1 MCYQIFIEKIGIMI
15 FKIQGIYDIVNLD
28 LKRWGAITLI
38 IIGKILFFTI
48 ILIILEFIFN
58 RGVRFLVRRIV
69 NSTHFVWDNILYENK
84 VFDSLSHFF
93 PLSIGL
99 ILIKPFFNDY
109 HTIIIYLEKI
119 FDILFVLIVLQFL
132 IRVVNSIMR
141 IATSEN
147 NHQTIAVRSFSQL
160 LKIISII
167 FCILIIIAILTK
179 NDLITVLTS
188 LGAITAFV
196 ILVFRDTILG
206 FVSGVQMASTKM
218 IKVGD
223 WIRIPK
229 YNIEGTVIEI
239 NLTSAKIENFDKTIT
254 SVPTYDL
261 ISTAV
266 TNFEFMRQKNI
277 RRIKRSILFNIQSF
291 HFCNS
296 CKLKKFQH
304 VYLIKSYIQK
314 KQEEIDLFNKER
326 NIDISINNIN
336 GRRLT
341 NIGIFR
347 KYALEYLSQHPK
359 ISQSETLMVRH
370 LEPTPYGLPVEL
382 YCFTNTSESIKY
394 EQIQASVFDH
404 LLTAAKEFDL
414 EVTTQVPKKEFL
426 KQW

>member
-1 MCYQIFIEKIGIMI
+1 MCYKTFFEKVVTIIFQIQEIHELIH
-15 FKIQGIYDIVNLD
+15 NLD
-28 LKRWGAITLI
+28 LKKWGAITLV
-38 IIGKILFFTI
+38 IIGKILFFAT

-58 RGVRFLVRRIV
+58 RGVRFIGRRIV
-69 NSTHFVWDNILYENK
+69 SSTHFVWDNILYENK
-84 VFDSLSHFF
+84 VFDSLAHFF

-99 ILIKPFFNDY
+99 ILIEPFFKNY
-109 HTIIIYLEKI
+109 HTIVIYLEKV

-167 FCILIIIAILTK
+167 FCILVIIAILTK
-179 NDLITVLTS
+179 NDLINVLTS

-296 CKLKKFQH
+296 DMLKKFQH
-304 VYLIKSYIQK
+304 VYLIKNYIQK
-314 KQEEIDLFNKER
+314 KQKEIDLFNKEK
-326 NIDISINNIN
+326 NIDVNININ

-341 NIGIFR
+341 NIGLFR
-347 KYALEYLSQHPK
+347 QYALEYLSQHPK

-404 LLTAAKEFDL
+404 LLTVAKEFNL
-414 EVTTQVPKKEFL
+414 EITQVTKKEIL
-426 KQW
+426 KRW

>member
-1 MCYQIFIEKIGIMI
+1 MYKIYYKIFTKISIK
-15 FKIQGIYDIVNLD
+15 FFQIQGIYDFAHNLD
-28 LKRWGAITLI
+28 WKKWGSITLI
-38 IIGKILFFTI
+38 IIIKMFLFTI
-48 ILIILEFIFN
+48 MLIILEFIFN
-58 RGVRFLVRRIV
+58 KGVRFIAKRIV
-69 NSTHFVWDNILYENK
+69 SSTHFIWDDILYENK
-84 VFDSLSHFF
+84 VFDSLAHFF
-93 PLSIGL
+93 PLSIGF
-99 ILIKPFFNDY
+99 ILIEPFFKNY
-109 HTIIIYLEKI
+109 KSIIIYLEKI

-167 FCILIIIAILTK
+167 FCVLVIIAILTK

-188 LGAITAFV
+188 LGAITAV
-196 ILVFRDTILG
+196 VMLVFKNTILG

-223 WIRIPK
+223 WIGIHK
-229 YNIEGTVIEI
+229 YNIEGKVIEI

-266 TNFEFMRQKNI
+266 TNFEVMRQKNI

-296 CKLKKFQH
+296 DKLIKFKH
-304 VYLIKSYIQK
+304 VYLIKNYIQK
-314 KQEEIDLFNKER
+314 KQKEIDIFNKEK
-326 NIDISINNIN
+326 NIDISINLN

-341 NIGIFR
+341 NIGLFR
-347 KYALEYLSQHPK
+347 QYALEYLYQHPR

-370 LEPTPYGLPVEL
+370 LETTPYGLPVEL

-404 LLTAAKEFDL
+404 LLTAAKEFNL
-414 EVTTQVPKKEFL
+414 EVTQVTKKDFF
-426 KQW
+426 

>member
-1 MCYQIFIEKIGIMI
+1 MNLLH
-15 FKIQGIYDIVNLD
+15 NLD

-38 IIGKILFFTI
+38 IIGKILFFAI

-58 RGVRFLVRRIV
+58 RGVRFIGRRIV
-69 NSTHFVWDNILYENK
+69 SSTHFVWDNILYENK
-84 VFDSLSHFF
+84 VFDSLAHFF

-99 ILIKPFFNDY
+99 ILIEPFFKNY
-109 HTIIIYLEKI
+109 HTIVIYLEKV

-167 FCILIIIAILTK
+167 FCVLVIIAILTK
-179 NDLITVLTS
+179 NDLINVLTS

-296 CKLKKFQH
+296 DMLKKFQH
-304 VYLIKSYIQK
+304 VYLIKNYIQK
-314 KQEEIDLFNKER
+314 KQKEIDLFNKEK
-326 NIDISINNIN
+326 NIDVSININ

-341 NIGIFR
+341 NIGLFR
-347 KYALEYLSQHPK
+347 QYALEYLSQHPK

-404 LLTAAKEFDL
+404 LLTVSKEFNL
-414 EVTTQVPKKEFL
+414 EITQVTKKEVL
-426 KQW
+426 KKW

>member
-1 MCYQIFIEKIGIMI
+1 MCYKEYFFEKVGGIIFQ
-15 FKIQGIYDIVNLD
+15 IQGIYEIVHNLD
-28 LKRWGAITLI
+28 LKKWGTITLV
-38 IIGKILFFTI
+38 IIGKMLFFTI
-48 ILIILEFIFN
+48 FIGVLEFIFN
-58 RGVRFLVRRIV
+58 RGVRFIGRRIV
-69 NSTHFVWDNILYENK
+69 SSTHFVWDNILYENK
-84 VFDSLSHFF
+84 VFDSLAHFF

-99 ILIKPFFNDY
+99 IIIEPFFNGY
-109 HTIIIYLEKI
+109 HTIIIYLKKI

-167 FCILIIIAILTK
+167 FCILVIIAILTK
-179 NDLITVLTS
+179 NDLITILTS

-229 YNIEGTVIEI
+229 YSIEGTVIEI

-266 TNFEFMRQKNI
+266 INFEFMRQKNI

-296 CKLKKFQH
+296 DNLKKFQH
-304 VYLIKSYIQK
+304 VYLIKNYIEK
-314 KQEEIDLFNKER
+314 KQKEIDIFNKEK
-326 NIDISINNIN
+326 NIDVSININ

-341 NIGIFR
+341 NIGLFR
-347 KYALEYLSQHPK
+347 QYALEYLSQHPK

-370 LEPTPYGLPVEL
+370 LEPTPYGLPIEL

-404 LLTAAKEFDL
+404 LLTASKEFGL
-414 EVTTQVPKKEFL
+414 EVAQVTKKEIL
-426 KQW
+426 KKW

>member
-1 MCYQIFIEKIGIMI
+1 MYYQIFIEKIEIMI
-15 FKIQGIYDIVNLD
+15 FKIKGIYDIVYNLD
-28 LKRWGAITLI
+28 LKRWGTITLI
-38 IIGKILFFTI
+38 IIGKIIFFII

-58 RGVRFLVRRIV
+58 RGVRFIVRRIV
-69 NSTHFVWDNILYENK
+69 NSTHFFWDNILYENK

-119 FDILFVLIVLQFL
+119 LDILFVLIVLQFL

-167 FCILIIIAILTK
+167 FCILVIIAILTK

-188 LGAITAFV
+188 LGAITAFL

-229 YNIEGTVIEI
+229 YNIEGMVIEI

-277 RRIKRSILFNIQSF
+277 RRIRKSILFNIQSF

-304 VYLIKSYIQK
+304 VYLIKNYIQK

-326 NIDISINNIN
+326 NIDISININ

-341 NIGIFR
+341 NIGLFR
-347 KYALEYLSQHPK
+347 QYALEYLSQHPK
-359 ISQSETLMVRH
+359 ISKSETLMVRH

-382 YCFTNTSESIKY
+382 YCFTNTSESIQY
-394 EQIQASVFDH
+394 EQIQASVLDH

-414 EVTTQVPKKEFL
+414 EVTQVTNKKV
-426 KQW
+426 

>member
-1 MCYQIFIEKIGIMI
+1 MCCKVFIEKIIIII
-15 FKIQGIYDIVNLD
+15 FQIQGIYDSVHNMD
-28 LKRWGAITLI
+28 LKKWGTITII
-38 IIGKILFFTI
+38 IIGKMLFFTI
-48 ILIILEFIFN
+48 FLIILEFIFN
-58 RGVRFLVRRIV
+58 RGVRFIGRRIV
-69 NSTHFVWDNILYENK
+69 SSTHFIWDNILYENK
-84 VFDSLSHFF
+84 VFDSLAHFF

-99 ILIKPFFNDY
+99 ILIEPFFKSY

-167 FCILIIIAILTK
+167 FCFLVIIAIITK

-229 YNIEGTVIEI
+229 YNIEGTVTEI

-291 HFCNS
+291 HFYNS
-296 CKLKKFQH
+296 DSLKKFQH
-304 VYLIKSYIQK
+304 VYLINNYIQK
-314 KQEEIDLFNKER
+314 KQKEIDIFNKEK
-326 NIDISINNIN
+326 NIDISVNIN

-341 NIGIFR
+341 NIGLFR
-347 KYALEYLSQHPK
+347 QYALEYLSRHPK

-370 LEPTPYGLPVEL
+370 LEPTPYGLPIEL

-394 EQIQASVFDH
+394 EKIQASVFDH

-414 EVTTQVPKKEFL
+414 EVTQVTKKEIL
-426 KQW
+426 KKW

>member
-1 MCYQIFIEKIGIMI
+1 MYYKIFIEEVFSII
-15 FKIQGIYDIVNLD
+15 FQIQGIYEFVHNLD
-28 LKRWGAITLI
+28 LKKWGTITLVI
-38 IIGKILFFTI
+38 IIKMLFFTVFVV
-48 ILIILEFIFN
+48 ILEFIFN
-58 RGVRFLVRRIV
+58 RSVRFIGRRIV
-69 NSTHFVWDNILYENK
+69 SSTHFIWDNILYENK
-84 VFDSLSHFF
+84 VFDSLAHFF

-99 ILIKPFFNDY
+99 ILIEPFFKDY
-109 HTIIIYLEKI
+109 HTIIIYLEKT

-167 FCILIIIAILTK
+167 FCILVIIAILTK
-179 NDLITVLTS
+179 NDLITILTS

-296 CKLKKFQH
+296 DKLKKFRD
-304 VYLIKSYIQK
+304 VYLIKNYIQK
-314 KQEEIDLFNKER
+314 KQKEIDIFNKEK
-326 NIDISINNIN
+326 NIDVTISIN

-341 NIGIFR
+341 NIGLFR
-347 KYALEYLSQHPK
+347 QYALEYLSQHPK
-359 ISQSETLMVRH
+359 ISQTETLMVRH
-370 LEPTPYGLPVEL
+370 LETTPYGLPVEL
-382 YCFTNTSESIKY
+382 YCFTNTSESIQY

-414 EVTTQVPKKEFL
+414 EVTQVTKKEIL
-426 KQW
+426 KKW

>member
-1 MCYQIFIEKIGIMI
+1 MI
-15 FKIQGIYDIVNLD
+15 FQIQEIYEFFHHLD
-28 LKRWGAITLI
+28 LKKWGTITLI
-38 IIGKILFFTI
+38 IIGKILFFVI
-48 ILIILEFIFN
+48 LLIILEFIFN
-58 RGVRFLVRRIV
+58 RGVRFISKRIIS
-69 NSTHFVWDNILYENK
+69 STHFAWDDILYENK
-84 VFDSLSHFF
+84 VFDSLAHFF

-99 ILIKPFFNDY
+99 MLIEPFFKKY

-167 FCILIIIAILTK
+167 FCILVIIAILTK

-296 CKLKKFQH
+296 DKLKKFQD
-304 VYLIKSYIQK
+304 VYLIKNYIQK
-314 KQEEIDLFNKER
+314 KQKEINLFNKEK
-326 NIDISINNIN
+326 NIDISLNIN

-341 NIGIFR
+341 NIGLFR
-347 KYALEYLSQHPK
+347 QYALEYLSQHPK
-359 ISQSETLMVRH
+359 ISQSQTLMVRH

-414 EVTTQVPKKEFL
+414 EVTQVTKKEIL
-426 KQW
+426 KKW

>member
-1 MCYQIFIEKIGIMI
+1 MCYKSNFIEKVGTII
-15 FKIQGIYDIVNLD
+15 FQIQGIYEIVHNLD
-28 LKRWGAITLI
+28 LKKWGTITLV
-38 IIGKILFFTI
+38 IIGKMLFFTI
-48 ILIILEFIFN
+48 FLVVLEFIFN
-58 RGVRFLVRRIV
+58 RGVRFIGRRIV
-69 NSTHFVWDNILYENK
+69 SSTHFVWDNILYENK
-84 VFDSLSHFF
+84 VFDSLAHFF

-99 ILIKPFFNDY
+99 ILIEPFFKNY
-109 HTIIIYLEKI
+109 HTIIIYLKKI

-160 LKIISII
+160 LKIVSII
-167 FCILIIIAILTK
+167 FCILVIIAILTK
-179 NDLITVLTS
+179 NDLITILTS

-229 YNIEGTVIEI
+229 YSIEGTVIEI

-266 TNFEFMRQKNI
+266 INFEFMRQKNI

-296 CKLKKFQH
+296 DNLKKFQH
-304 VYLIKSYIQK
+304 VYLIKNYIEQK
-314 KQEEIDLFNKER
+314 QKEIDIFNKEK
-326 NIDISINNIN
+326 NIDVSVNIN

-341 NIGIFR
+341 NIGLFR
-347 KYALEYLSQHPK
+347 QYALEYLYQHPK

-370 LEPTPYGLPVEL
+370 LEPTPYGLPIEL

-404 LLTAAKEFDL
+404 LLTASKEFGL
-414 EVTTQVPKKEFL
+414 EVTQVTKKEVL

>member
-1 MCYQIFIEKIGIMI
+1 MEILGKFN
-15 FKIQGIYDIVNLD
+15 IQYYEWVYEFLHYLD
-28 LKRWGAITLI
+28 LKKWGSITI
-38 IIGKILFFTI
+38 IIISKMVLFSVL
-48 ILIILEFIFN
+48 LIILEWIFN
-58 RGVRFLVRRIV
+58 RGVRFIGRRIV
-69 NSTHFVWDNILYENK
+69 NSTHFIWDNILYENK
-84 VFDSLSHFF
+84 VFDSLAHFF
-93 PLSIGL
+93 PLSIGYL
-99 ILIKPFFNDY
+99 LIKPFFKNY
-109 HTIIIYLEKI
+109 QTIIIYLEKI
-119 FDILFVLIVLQFL
+119 FDILFVLIILQFL

-160 LKIISII
+160 LKIVSVI
-167 FCILIIIAILTK
+167 FCVLVIIAILTK

-188 LGAITAFV
+188 LGAITAIV

-223 WIRIPK
+223 WVGIHK
-229 YNIEGTVIEI
+229 YSIEGTVREI

-266 TNFEFMRQKNI
+266 TNFEVMRQKNI

-296 CKLKKFQH
+296 VKLEKFKH
-304 VYLIKSYIQK
+304 FYLIKNYIHRKQK
-314 KQEEIDLFNKER
+314 EIESFNKEN
-326 NIDISINNIN
+326 NIDVSMDIN

-341 NIGIFR
+341 NIGLFR
-347 KYALEYLSQHPK
+347 QYALEYLHQHPR

-370 LEPTPYGLPVEL
+370 LEPTPYGLPIEL

-404 LLTAAKEFDL
+404 LLTAAKEFNL
-414 EVTTQVPKKEFL
+414 KVTQVTTNGPY
-426 KQW
+426 

>member
-1 MCYQIFIEKIGIMI
+1 MFCKIIMEI
-15 FKIQGIYDIVNLD
+15 LGKFNIQYYEWLYEFLHYLD
-28 LKRWGAITLI
+28 LKKWGSITI
-38 IIGKILFFTI
+38 IIISKMFLFSVL
-48 ILIILEFIFN
+48 LIILEWIFN
-58 RGVRFLVRRIV
+58 RGVRFIGRRIV
-69 NSTHFVWDNILYENK
+69 NSTHFIWDNILYENK
-84 VFDSLSHFF
+84 VFDSLAHFF
-93 PLSIGL
+93 PLSIGYLL
-99 ILIKPFFNDY
+99 INPFFKNY
-109 HTIIIYLEKI
+109 QTIIIYLEKI
-119 FDILFVLIVLQFL
+119 FDILFVLIILQFL

-160 LKIISII
+160 LKIVSVI
-167 FCILIIIAILTK
+167 FCVLVIIAILTK

-188 LGAITAFV
+188 LGAITAIV

-223 WIRIPK
+223 WVGIHK
-229 YNIEGTVIEI
+229 YSIEGTVREI

-266 TNFEFMRQKNI
+266 TNFEVMRQKNI

-296 CKLKKFQH
+296 AKLEKFKH
-304 VYLIKSYIQK
+304 FYLIKNYIHRKQK
-314 KQEEIDLFNKER
+314 EIESFNKEN
-326 NIDISINNIN
+326 NIDVSMDIN

-341 NIGIFR
+341 NIGLFR
-347 KYALEYLSQHPK
+347 QYALEYLHQHPR

-370 LEPTPYGLPVEL
+370 LEPTPYGLPIEL

-404 LLTAAKEFDL
+404 LLTAAKEFNL
-414 EVTTQVPKKEFL
+414 KVTQVTTNVPY
-426 KQW
+426 